1 MGQPRRAEADEG
13 DLDESFTEPESPTK
27 AAKPSPREGAREEP
41 AAHPYRAPSPRF
53 EDREDP
59 APKTRR
65 DLTLLWAAL
74 AGLGLLGVVRAV
86 ASVPA
91 HAPELA
97 PAPLVEE
104 REPAVIAPAQV
115 EQAPT
120 APSALVLAHAE
131 QMDLAL
137 AMERTDYAT
146 VRAKLLPKVATATC
160 GELAMLEKACRVPY
174 DPRCQKLVS
183 HRKRDLACRT
193 QR

>member
-1 MGQPRRAEADEG
+1 MGPLQRAEAEEG
-13 DLDESFTEPESPTK
+13 DLAEPDDRSSP
-27 AAKPSPREGAREEP
+27 AEVEPSPRGEAREAP

-53 EDREDP
+53 EEREAP

-74 AGLGLLGVVRAV
+74 AGLGLLVVVRAI
-86 ASVPA
+86 ASVPS

-104 REPAVIAPAQV
+104 KAPAAIAPAQV

-146 VRAKLLPKVATATC
+146 VRAKLLPKVTTATC
-160 GELAMLEKACRVPY
+160 GELAMLEKACSVPY
-174 DPRCQKLVS
+174 DFRCERLVI
-183 HRKRDLACRT
+183 HRKRDLACRSH
-193 QR
+193 R